1 MLGRVQCEEKKTNKK
16 PHGDRSALK
25 AALLPWSAEAPWVF

>member
-1 MLGRVQCEEKKTNKK
+1 MLGRVQCEKKPNK